1 MVLVFVWATCGFG
14 ATAGAVVFFAAP
26 AVVAVVVVIAV
37 TAGAGPG
44 LDDDAAELGL
54 APKSS
59 GRAVLRG
66 ETVALFEMR
75 SFGSAVAVEVVAPVV
90 VEEDEE
96 AAGGV
101 LPFPL
106 SDADTDASCA

>member
-1 MVLVFVWATCGFG
+1 MLVFVWATCGFG

-26 AVVAVVVVIAV
+26 TVVVVVVIAV

-96 AAGGV
+96 EAAEGV

>member
-1 MVLVFVWATCGFG
+1 MVCATCGFG

-26 AVVAVVVVIAV
+26 AVVVVVVAV

-59 GRAVLRG
+59 GRVVLRG

-90 VEEDEE
+90 VEEEDEG

>member
-1 MVLVFVWATCGFG
+1 MWATCGFG

-26 AVVAVVVVIAV
+26 AVVVVVVAV
-37 TAGAGPG
+37 TAGPG

-59 GRAVLRG
+59 GRVVLRG

-96 AAGGV
+96 GAAAGGV